1 MSTPVSSDGALVRDG
16 KLGVLPVPAGSGV
29 PVPAMVPARCE
40 GVAVAL
46 AEIGTSVSGH
56 ALGLVGD
63 DTLGPVVVG
72 VEELAAT
79 SAAGL

>member
-1 MSTPVSSDGALVRDG
+1 MSTAASSDGELVRDG
-16 KLGVLPVPAGSGV
+16 KLGVLLVPTGSGV
-29 PVPAMVPARCE
+29 PVPAMVPASE

-46 AEIGTSVSGH
+46 AEIGTSVPGH

-72 VEELAAT
+72 VEEYAAT